1 MFHSKEHERVNYC
14 LTHCFRHDDMNVTK
28 KDSSSEGFPE
38 VPDVIE
44 DIACLLGPQRFTDLQ
59 ILQVK
64 MRRLDI
70 EHLRY

>member
-1 MFHSKEHERVNYC
+1 
-14 LTHCFRHDDMNVTK
+14 MNVENE

-44 DIACLLGPQRFTDLQ
+44 NIACLLGPQRFTDLQ
-59 ILQVK
+59 IFQVK
-64 MRRLDI
+64 MWRLHT

>member
-1 MFHSKEHERVNYC
+1 
-14 LTHCFRHDDMNVTK
+14 MNVENE

-64 MRRLDI
+64 MWRLHT